1 MGEITTRAQRGAAN
15 RAAWAAEREAA
26 RADQAAYVA
35 RRRAERE
42 EARRANRAAWWARY
56 GLEAPEAAA
65 ARPEPA
71 PAADQGPTAPEPEAI
86 APEDVAATV
95 PDLMR
100 SASMRSCEEVAE
112 GTWDVRGA
120 DGCRYTV
127 QASYQVTMPDGM
139 SYEVPTL
146 GDAGE
151 LVDMAV
157 GATCEACEGFEAGRA
172 YTDASGASSPVEVLG
187 VSRDGSRVT
196 YRMAGR
202 RESHTAQVDRSGGAA
217 AFVAGGRS
225 RYAFRVRADRPAE

>member
-1 MGEITTRAQRGAAN
+1 MGEITTRAQRSAAN

-26 RADQAAYVA
+26 RADQTARAE

-65 ARPEPA
+65 ARPEPE
-71 PAADQGPTAPEPEAI
+71 PAAREISPEA
-86 APEDVAATV
+86 EAATV

-157 GATCEACEGFEAGRA
+157 DATCESCEGFEAGRA

-202 RESHTAQVDRSGGAA
+202 RESHTARVDRSGEAA

-225 RYAFRVRADRPAE
+225 RYAFRVRADRPVA

>member
-1 MGEITTRAQRGAAN
+1 MGEITTRAQRSAAN

-26 RADQAAYVA
+26 RADQAARA
-35 RRRAERE
+35 ERRRAERE

-65 ARPEPA
+65 ARPEPE
-71 PAADQGPTAPEPEAI
+71 PAAREISPEA
-86 APEDVAATV
+86 AGATV

-157 GATCEACEGFEAGRA
+157 DATCESCEGFEAGRA

-202 RESHTAQVDRSGGAA
+202 RESHTARVDRSGGAA

-225 RYAFRVRADRPAE
+225 RYAFRVRADRPVA

>member
-1 MGEITTRAQRGAAN
+1 
-15 RAAWAAEREAA
+15 
-26 RADQAAYVA
+26 
-35 RRRAERE
+35 
-42 EARRANRAAWWARY
+42 
-56 GLEAPEAAA
+56 
-65 ARPEPA
+65 
-71 PAADQGPTAPEPEAI
+71 
-86 APEDVAATV
+86 
-95 PDLMR
+95 MR

-157 GATCEACEGFEAGRA
+157 DATCESCEGFEAGRA

-202 RESHTAQVDRSGGAA
+202 RESHTARVDRSGEAA

-225 RYAFRVRADRPAE
+225 RYAFRVRADRPVA

>member
-1 MGEITTRAQRGAAN
+1 MGEITTRAQRSAAN

-26 RADQAAYVA
+26 RADQAARA
-35 RRRAERE
+35 ERRRAERE

-65 ARPEPA
+65 ARPEPE
-71 PAADQGPTAPEPEAI
+71 PAARETSPEA
-86 APEDVAATV
+86 AAATV

-157 GATCEACEGFEAGRA
+157 GATCESCEGFEAGRA

-202 RESHTAQVDRSGGAA
+202 RESHTARVDRSGEAA

-225 RYAFRVRADRPAE
+225 RYAFRVRADRPVA

>member
-1 MGEITTRAQRGAAN
+1 MGEITTRAQRSAAN

-26 RADQAAYVA
+26 RADQAARA
-35 RRRAERE
+35 ERRRAERE
-42 EARRANRAAWWARY
+42 EARRANRAAGCARY

-65 ARPEPA
+65 ARPEPE
-71 PAADQGPTAPEPEAI
+71 PAAREISPEA
-86 APEDVAATV
+86 ATATV

-120 DGCRYTV
+120 DGCRCTV

-157 GATCEACEGFEAGRA
+157 DATRESCEGFEAGRA

-202 RESHTAQVDRSGGAA
+202 RESHTARVDRSGEAA

-225 RYAFRVRADRPAE
+225 RYAFRVRADRPVA

>member
-1 MGEITTRAQRGAAN
+1 MGEITTRAQRSAAN

-26 RADQAAYVA
+26 RADQAARA
-35 RRRAERE
+35 ERRRAERE

-65 ARPEPA
+65 RPEPE
-71 PAADQGPTAPEPEAI
+71 PAAREISPEA
-86 APEDVAATV
+86 AAATV

-146 GDAGE
+146 RDAGE

-157 GATCEACEGFEAGRA
+157 DATCESCEGFEAGRA

-202 RESHTAQVDRSGGAA
+202 RESHTARVDRSGEAA

-225 RYAFRVRADRPAE
+225 RYAFRVRADRPVA

>member
-1 MGEITTRAQRGAAN
+1 MGEITTRAQRSAAN

-26 RADQAAYVA
+26 RADQAARA
-35 RRRAERE
+35 ERRRAERE

-65 ARPEPA
+65 ARPEPE
-71 PAADQGPTAPEPEAI
+71 PAAREISPEA
-86 APEDVAATV
+86 AAATV

-157 GATCEACEGFEAGRA
+157 DATCESCEGFEAGRA
-172 YTDASGASSPVEVLG
+172 YTDASGASSPVEVLE

-202 RESHTAQVDRSGGAA
+202 RESHTARVDRSGEAA

-225 RYAFRVRADRPAE
+225 RYAFRVRADRPVA